1 MFKRLNDPMGAR
13 LSPSARNS
21 AKITSPTT
29 PPGHPAEV
37 AFRICRGGHVTSM
50 KAPPTRL
57 EQRIIR
63 MRKLQ
68 LQAIEDGE
76 QLFIDMAESDLNRLL
91 DQLPRTSHQ
100 SGES

>member
-1 MFKRLNDPMGAR
+1 
-13 LSPSARNS
+13 
-21 AKITSPTT
+21 
-29 PPGHPAEV
+29 
-37 AFRICRGGHVTSM
+37 M

-100 SGES
+100 PGESNAES

>member
-1 MFKRLNDPMGAR
+1 M
-13 LSPSARNS
+13 
-21 AKITSPTT
+21 
-29 PPGHPAEV
+29 
-37 AFRICRGGHVTSM
+37 TSM

-100 SGES
+100 PGESNAES

>member
-1 MFKRLNDPMGAR
+1 M
-13 LSPSARNS
+13 
-21 AKITSPTT
+21 
-29 PPGHPAEV
+29 
-37 AFRICRGGHVTSM
+37 TSM

-100 SGES
+100 PKGNA

>member
-1 MFKRLNDPMGAR
+1 
-13 LSPSARNS
+13 
-21 AKITSPTT
+21 
-29 PPGHPAEV
+29 
-37 AFRICRGGHVTSM
+37 M

-100 SGES
+100 PKGNA

>member
-1 MFKRLNDPMGAR
+1 
-13 LSPSARNS
+13 
-21 AKITSPTT
+21 
-29 PPGHPAEV
+29 
-37 AFRICRGGHVTSM
+37 M

-76 QLFIDMAESDLNRLL
+76 QLFIDMAESDLNSLL

-100 SGES
+100 PGESNAES

>member
-1 MFKRLNDPMGAR
+1 
-13 LSPSARNS
+13 
-21 AKITSPTT
+21 
-29 PPGHPAEV
+29 
-37 AFRICRGGHVTSM
+37 VTSM

-100 SGES
+100 PGESNAES